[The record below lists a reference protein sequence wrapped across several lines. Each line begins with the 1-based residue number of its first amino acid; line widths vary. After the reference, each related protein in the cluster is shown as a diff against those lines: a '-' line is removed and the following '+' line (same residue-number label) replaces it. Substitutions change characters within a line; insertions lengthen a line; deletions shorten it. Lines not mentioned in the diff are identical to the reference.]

1 MPVKPKPAY
10 PDTLAGW
17 VAPERAA
24 VIVVD
29 IQVDFASPEGV
40 LGQAGLDMSV
50 AAPAVATATRLVDA
64 ARAAGTPVIFVGLAT
79 TPATDSP
86 VWGEWR
92 RRRDG
97 EDRGG
102 AICRAGEPGSAFVG
116 PIPQADE
123 TIIWKLRY
131 SGFFGTSL
139 DAALRARGIDTLIV
153 CGLTTECCVDCTV
166 RDAFHLDY
174 LVYVPTDA
182 CAAYD
187 PGIHESALQSLALN
201 CATLVSTDEICA
213 AWVE

>member
-1 MPVKPKPAY
+1 MHVKPKPAY
-10 PDTLAGW
+10 PDTLSGW
-17 VAPERAA
+17 IAPERAA
-24 VIVVD
+24 VVVVD
-29 IQVDFASPEGV
+29 MQVDFASPEGV
-40 LGQAGLDMSV
+40 LGQAGLDMSI
-50 AAPAVATATRLVDA
+50 AAPAVATAARLIEA

-116 PIPQADE
+116 PTPQPGE
-123 TIIWKLRY
+123 TVIWKLRY

-174 LVYVPTDA
+174 FVYVPTDA

-187 PGIHESALQSLALN
+187 SGIHESALQSLALN

-213 AWVE
+213 AWTE

>member
-1 MPVKPKPAY
+1 MKPKPAY

-17 VAPERAA
+17 IAPERAA

-29 IQVDFASPEGV
+29 MQVDFASPGGG
-40 LGQAGLDMSV
+40 LGRGGRDMRG
-50 AAPAVATATRLVDA
+50 AAPAGAAAPGVGEA

-97 EDRGG
+97 EDQGG
-102 AICRAGEPGSAFVG
+102 AICRAGEPGAAFVG
-116 PIPQADE
+116 PTPEAGE

-139 DAALRARGIDTLIV
+139 DVALRARGIDTVIV

-174 LVYVPTDA
+174 FVYVPTDA

-213 AWVE
+213 AWAE

>member
-1 MPVKPKPAY
+1 MKPQSDY

-17 VAPERAA
+17 IAPGRAA
-24 VIVVD
+24 VIVID
-29 IQVDFASPEGV
+29 IQTDFASPEGV

-50 AAPAVATATRLVDA
+50 TAPAVATATRLVEA

-86 VWGEWR
+86 AWGEWR

-102 AICRAGEPGSAFVG
+102 GICRAGEPGAAFVG
-116 PIPQADE
+116 PTPQADE
-123 TIIWKLRY
+123 TVIWKLRY

-174 LVYVPTDA
+174 LVYIPTDA

-187 PGIHESALQSLALN
+187 PAIHESALQSLALN

-213 AWVE
+213 AWAE

>member
-1 MPVKPKPAY
+1 MKRQADY

-17 VAPERAA
+17 VAPERSA

-29 IQVDFASPEGV
+29 IQVDFASPDGV
-40 LGQAGLDMSV
+40 LGKAGLGMGI
-50 AAPAVATATRLVDA
+50 AAPAVASAERLVEA

-79 TPATDSP
+79 TPETDSP

-92 RRRDG
+92 RRKSGSDS
-97 EDRGG
+97 GG
-102 AICRAGEPGSAFVG
+102 ALCRAGKTGSEFFG
-116 PIPQADE
+116 PTPREGE

-139 DAALRARGIDTLIV
+139 DAALRARGIDTVIV

-174 LVYVPTDA
+174 FVYVPTDA

-187 PGIHESALQSLALN
+187 AGVHEAALNALAMN
-201 CATLVSTDEICA
+201 CATLVSTDDICN
-213 AWVE
+213 AWK

>member
-1 MPVKPKPAY
+1 MKPKPAY

-17 VAPERAA
+17 LAPERAA
-24 VIVVD
+24 VIVID

-40 LGQAGLDMSV
+40 LGKAGLDMSV
-50 AAPAVATATRLVDA
+50 AAPAVATASRLVDA

-79 TPATDSP
+79 TEATDSP
-86 VWGEWR
+86 AWGEWR

-116 PIPQADE
+116 PTPLGDE

-139 DAALRARGIDTLIV
+139 DAALRARAIDTLII

-187 PGIHESALQSLALN
+187 PGVHESALNALALN

-213 AWVE
+213 AWTE

>member
-1 MPVKPKPAY
+1 MKPMPAY
-10 PDTLAGW
+10 PDNLSGW
-17 VAPERAA
+17 VAPQRSA
-24 VIVVD
+24 VVVID
-29 IQVDFASPEGV
+29 MQVDFASPEGV
-40 LGQAGLDMSV
+40 LGKAGLDMSI
-50 AAPAVATATRLVDA
+50 AAPAVAAAERLVDA

-79 TPATDSP
+79 TAATDSP

-97 EDRGG
+97 VDNGG

-116 PIPQADE
+116 PTPQGDE
-123 TIIWKLRY
+123 TVIWKLRY

-139 DAALRARGIDTLIV
+139 DAALRARGIDTLVV
-153 CGLTTECCVDCTV
+153 CGLTTECCVDCTA

-174 LVYVPTDA
+174 FVYLPTDA

-187 PGIHESALQSLALN
+187 ESVHEGALQSLALN

-213 AWVE
+213 AWAE

>member
-1 MPVKPKPAY
+1 MHVKPKPVY
-10 PDTLAGW
+10 PDTLSGW
-17 VAPERAA
+17 IAPERAA
-24 VIVVD
+24 VVVVD
-29 IQVDFASPEGV
+29 MQVDFASPEGV
-40 LGQAGLDMSV
+40 LGQAGLDMSI
-50 AAPAVATATRLVDA
+50 AAPAVATAARLVEA

-79 TPATDSP
+79 TSATDSP

-116 PIPQADE
+116 PTPQPGE
-123 TIIWKLRY
+123 TVIWKLRY

-174 LVYVPTDA
+174 FVYVPTDA

-213 AWVE
+213 AWTE

>member
-1 MPVKPKPAY
+1 MHVKPKPAY
-10 PDTLAGW
+10 PDTLSGW
-17 VAPERAA
+17 IAPERAA
-24 VIVVD
+24 VVVVD
-29 IQVDFASPEGV
+29 MQVDFASPEGV
-40 LGQAGLDMSV
+40 LGQAGLDMSI
-50 AAPAVATATRLVDA
+50 AAPAVATAARLVEA

-116 PIPQADE
+116 PTPQPGE
-123 TIIWKLRY
+123 TVIWKLRY

-139 DAALRARGIDTLIV
+139 DAALRACGIDTLIV

-174 LVYVPTDA
+174 FVYVPTDA

-213 AWVE
+213 AWTE

>member
-1 MPVKPKPAY
+1 MPVKPNAAY

-17 VAPERAA
+17 IAPERAA

-40 LGQAGLDMSV
+40 LGQAGLDMGI
-50 AAPAVATATRLVDA
+50 AAPAVATAARLVEA
-64 ARAAGTPVIFVGLAT
+64 ARAAGAPVIFVGLAT

-116 PIPQADE
+116 PTPQPGE
-123 TIIWKLRY
+123 TVIWKLRY

-213 AWVE
+213 AWAE

>member
-1 MPVKPKPAY
+1 MHVKPKPAY
-10 PDTLAGW
+10 PDTLSGW
-17 VAPERAA
+17 IAPERAA
-24 VIVVD
+24 VVVVD
-29 IQVDFASPEGV
+29 MQVDFSSPEGV
-40 LGQAGLDMSV
+40 LGQAGLDMSI
-50 AAPAVATATRLVDA
+50 AAPAVATAARLVEA

-97 EDRGG
+97 EDRAG

-116 PIPQADE
+116 PTPQPGE
-123 TIIWKLRY
+123 TVIWKLRY

-174 LVYVPTDA
+174 FVYVPTDA

-213 AWVE
+213 AWTE